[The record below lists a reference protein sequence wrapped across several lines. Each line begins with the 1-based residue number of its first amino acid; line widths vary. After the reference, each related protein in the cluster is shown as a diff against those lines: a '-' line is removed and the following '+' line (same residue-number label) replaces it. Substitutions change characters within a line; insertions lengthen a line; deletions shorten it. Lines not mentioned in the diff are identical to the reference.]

1 MVVLHFGRGYPQWVA
16 NKRGGLTKIF
26 RIFCQPSRW
35 FGPAKN
41 SPRYLQKVYE
51 CAVWVIAVFLAGH
64 GSSRKLD
71 FREESIELRVAFSPL
86 QGGRKGELDGR
97 HGDHFF
103 DGAPC
108 WLGPVD
114 VNATNVH

>member
-1 MVVLHFGRGYPQWVA
+1 MGSEQKGGSNQDFQNILPAFSMVWSSEKLASLSSKG
-16 NKRGGLTKIF
+16 
-26 RIFCQPSRW
+26 
-35 FGPAKN
+35 
-41 SPRYLQKVYE
+41 YE